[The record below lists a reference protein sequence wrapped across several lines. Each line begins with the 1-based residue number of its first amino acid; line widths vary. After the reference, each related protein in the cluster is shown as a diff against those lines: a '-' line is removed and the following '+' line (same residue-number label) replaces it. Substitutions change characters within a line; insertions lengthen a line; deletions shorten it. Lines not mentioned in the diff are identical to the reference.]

1 MVLADRLTIAEDRL
15 RMSRIAPLEAQHDV
29 KVSPAHGRGEEPAR
43 RRAAVRFR
51 DPELDDAELVRRAL
65 EGDAWARAAIY
76 HRHARTI
83 ANLGLRLLRSRDAAA
98 DLLQDTFVRAFETLP
113 TLRDPER
120 LLAWLRTIAVREAQ
134 RRFRRQ
140 RLLRLLGIGPAPGG
154 IPLEELAPIDG
165 NQEARAQLARVD
177 AVLRVL
183 PHRALVVW
191 TLRLVEEQSLPE
203 IAETCGIS
211 LATVKRDLALAQDE
225 VRRALEGDA

>member
-1 MVLADRLTIAEDRL
+1 MALADRLTIAEDRR
-15 RMSRIAPLEAQHDV
+15 RMSRSASLEAQHDV
-29 KVSPAHGRGEEPAR
+29 KVSAAPAR
-43 RRAAVRFR
+43 SEKGEQRRGDVCFR

-76 HRHARTI
+76 HRHARAI

-120 LLAWLRTIAVREAQ
+120 LLAWLRTIAVRKAQ

-140 RLLRLLGIGPAPGG
+140 RLMRLLGIGPAPGDL
-154 IPLEELAPIDG
+154 PLEELAPRDG
-165 NQEARAQLARVD
+165 DQEARAQLARVD

-191 TLRLVEEQSLPE
+191 TLRLVEQQSLPE
-203 IAETCGIS
+203 IAEVCGIS

-225 VRRALEGDA
+225 VRRALEGET